1 MRRVTLIAV
10 CLVVSQAFGGTTFKP
25 TTTLT
30 AETSSNTSTA
40 TTFTGEA
47 NGNIAGANISKVP
60 TRSLLYKGSTA
71 KLFAHFMP
79 WFGFGSHVDVGYAS
93 NDPAQVQRQVN
104 DMVSRGLDGVVVD
117 WYGAAAHFA
126 PYDQATQL
134 IRQQAELHPGFT
146 FAIME
151 DGGALK
157 ACAGTVGCDVTQT
170 LITDLNYVNAMYEGS
185 PAYLRF
191 NGQPVIYFF
200 GDSAYTI
207 DWTRVRANVA
217 GNPVF
222 VFRNNGGFT
231 HAQSGGGFSW
241 LATQSIFTPS
251 TTDPASLGYLSSYY
265 GTALTHP
272 ALYSTGSAY
281 KGFNDSIAAWNANRY
296 ISQQCGQTW
305 LQSMADAGNY
315 YSIADQ
321 MFGVQIV
328 TWNDYEEGTEIE
340 TGIDNCV
347 TVNASVSGTVAS
359 WSITGQS
366 NTIDHYTVFLSQ
378 DGENLMALADVPI
391 TQHSLDIAA
400 FGMNSGSYYVFVK
413 AVGRPSLTNKMS
425 NAAALVIANQPPVA
439 ALSFSPTVAY
449 APVTIAAS
457 TAGSSDPDGSVA
469 ASTISF
475 GDGTSAAGPAVS
487 HTYAAAGTYTVTAT
501 VKDNMGAT
509 SSTAGSVTVKAPEV
523 IVSSP
528 AAGVVV
534 NSPIHVSGTGFSG
547 YAVSA
552 MQIYLDGTLVYTVNA
567 ASVDAQVNAA
577 PGAHLLAVKGWDSS
591 GRNFLKSMTVTVNR
605 PPTAVL
611 ALNRKSILAGGS
623 VSASTAGSSD
633 LDGTIAGVA
642 IDFGDGTVTGA
653 ASASHQYKKA
663 GTFTV
668 KATVTDNN
676 GAASSSSATVS
687 VGAAFAS
694 ISSPVVVTGT
704 TAGVVAP
711 STTSSTIHVVGA
723 SHSGYAIL
731 KTQVYIDGG
740 LRYSSATANADTVQ
754 SIAKGTHLVAVQGWD
769 ASGAVFKA
777 QFSITR
783 H

>member
-1 MRRVTLIAV
+1 VRRVTLIAV

-40 TTFTGEA
+40 ATFTGEA
-47 NGNIAGANISKVP
+47 NGNIPGANISKVP

-340 TGIDNCV
+340 SGIEDCV
-347 TVNASVSGTVAS
+347 VVSPKMVGGWLT
-359 WSITGQS
+359 W
-366 NTIDHYTVFLSQ
+366 NTSGNENGVDHYTVYISQ
-378 DGENLMALADVPI
+378 DGQSLMPLKDLPAFDHAFEVGNLGLGP
-391 TQHSLDIAA
+391 
-400 FGMNSGSYYVFVK
+400 GSYILYVQALGKASIVNHMSP
-413 AVGRPSLTNKMS
+413 AVGFHPNDQTPIVQMAVDGSQGLTVN
-425 NAAALVIANQPPVA
+425 V
-439 ALSFSPTVAY
+439 
-449 APVTIAAS
+449 S
-457 TAGSSDPDGSVA
+457 TNGSSDPDGV
-469 ASTISF
+469 
-475 GDGTSAAGPAVS
+475 
-487 HTYAAAGTYTVTAT
+487 VT
-501 VKDNMGAT
+501 
-509 SSTAGSVTVKAPEV
+509 GS
-523 IVSSP
+523 
-528 AAGVVV
+528 
-534 NSPIHVSGTGFSG
+534 
-547 YAVSA
+547 
-552 MQIYLDGTLVYTVNA
+552 Q
-567 ASVDAQVNAA
+567 
-577 PGAHLLAVKGWDSS
+577 
-591 GRNFLKSMTVTVNR
+591 
-605 PPTAVL
+605 
-611 ALNRKSILAGGS
+611 
-623 VSASTAGSSD
+623 
-633 LDGTIAGVA
+633 
-642 IDFGDGTVTGA
+642 IDFGDGTVAPGPSATHTYQKVGA
-653 ASASHQYKKA
+653 YEV
-663 GTFTV
+663 T
-668 KATVTDNN
+668 ATVWDNL
-676 GAASSSSATVS
+676 GAFGSSRTRITAKPSQQGIT
-687 VGAAFAS
+687 
-694 ISSPVVVTGT
+694 ISSPTDGATQNFPNPFVVSANSAAPVTGLAVYVGDQLAYLTDQDFINTPLKVFKGYKTITVQAWDAAGNVQRRQFTVNAEPQDAPAQAVVDVYPIPSVAPLAVIACTARSSDPDGFILQTITQFSDGFTTYNRGVLHIFSQPGTYGVT
-704 TAGVVAP
+704 TAA
-711 STTSSTIHVVGA
+711 IDQFGA
-723 SHSGYAIL
+723 G
-731 KTQVYIDGG
+731 D
-740 LRYSSATANADTVQ
+740 TAQT
-754 SIAKGTHLVAVQGWD
+754 
-769 ASGAVFKA
+769 
-777 QFSITR
+777 SITVK
-783 H
+783 